1 MKKYIITNDGS
12 IGFDTETEETFNLPS
27 CREAISR
34 IIMVDEPMEI
44 VIDRYGK
51 KYTLS
56 AKKDDIVIMFY
67 EEYFPMPA
75 IVVKN
80 KDWAKNIKDYNKK
93 VQKEKEEWAA
103 KKKLDANCSCA
114 DCETSCIG

>member
-12 IGFDTETEETFNLPS
+12 IGFDPETEEIFNLPS

-34 IIMVDEPMEI
+34 IFMVDEPVEI
-44 VIDRYGK
+44 VVDRHDK

-56 AKKDDIVIMFY
+56 AKKDDLVIVFY
-67 EEYFPMPA
+67 EEFFPMPV

-80 KDWAKNIKDYNKK
+80 KDWAKNIKDYKKK

-103 KKKLDANCSCA
+103 KKANTACP
-114 DCETSCIG
+114 CEGCDMSCIPG